1 MSLSEPSPDEPPKGS
16 DALGPTPDLVSSLNE
31 KLMEMTLYDDTGD
44 PRDEGYMDA
53 VREIRTWLSES
64 R

>member
-1 MSLSEPSPDEPPKGS
+1 MSLSEPFPSEPPKGS
-16 DALGPTPDLVSSLNE
+16 DGLGSAPDLASSLNE

-53 VREIRTWLSES
+53 VREIRTWLNEF

>member
-1 MSLSEPSPDEPPKGS
+1 MHLSEPSPSEPPKGS
-16 DALGPTPDLVSSLNE
+16 DALGSASDLASSLNE
-31 KLMEMTLYDDTGD
+31 KLMEMTLYDNTGD

-53 VREIRTWLSES
+53 VREIRTWLSEF